1 MLDEDDLAA
10 LRRFVRAAR
19 EQRQAIRAPQ
29 LVQLAT
35 DIKAA
40 PAVTVDFTAAR
51 DLGAP
56 MIVVR
61 LPSPSPAPA
70 GRKLDGLTRRENE
83 IAALV
88 SEGLSNK
95 QIAMRMRIALATVKE
110 HVHHVLTK
118 TELPNRAALAV
129 AYRYTA
135 TLDR

>member
-1 MLDEDDLAA
+1 MLNEEDLAA

-40 PAVTVDFTAAR
+40 PAVTVDFTAAH
-51 DLGAP
+51 DLDAP

-61 LPSPSPAPA
+61 LPSPSPA
-70 GRKLDGLTRRENE
+70 GHKLDGLTRRESE

-95 QIAMRMRIALATVKE
+95 QIATRMRIALATVKE
-110 HVHHVLTK
+110 HVHHVLAK

-135 TLDR
+135 MLDR